1 MTHKETTSRSDP
13 RKSTSEDSLV
23 INLRRYTLIRNI
35 ILVWMTVVLL
45 AAFLLNIPKINI
57 LEHTARNLY
66 FHVPM
71 WFTLMAA
78 VFVSAYHSFQVLRTG
93 EILRDI
99 RALQAARIGAFFGI
113 LGLVTGIVW
122 SKFTWYVGTDI
133 WWNFDPR
140 QSMVSL
146 QLLIYGAYFVLRGAL
161 DDPTKRARIAAVY
174 NLFAATTTPFLLY
187 VIPRQM
193 ESLHPGAEGNPAFSE
208 ITHPIMRLVF
218 YPAIIGF
225 IGLFWIMYTQR
236 VRTALL
242 KNRVSHDPEL

>member
-1 MTHKETTSRSDP
+1 MAEPVVNLKRYLLV
-13 RKSTSEDSLV
+13 RNLV
-23 INLRRYTLIRNI
+23 IIWVTC
-35 ILVWMTVVLL
+35 VVL

-71 WFTLMAA
+71 WFTMMAA
-78 VFVSAYHSFQVLRTG
+78 VLVSAFHSFKVLKTG
-93 EILRDI
+93 DLVEDI
-99 RALQAARIGAFFGI
+99 RALQAARVGAFFGV
-113 LGLVTGIVW
+113 LGLLTGIVW

-133 WWNFDPR
+133 WWNMDPR
-140 QSMVSL
+140 QYMVSL
-146 QLLIYGAYFVLRGAL
+146 QLLIYGAYFVLRSAL
-161 DDPTKRARIAAVY
+161 DDPRKRSRIAAVY

-208 ITHPIMRLVF
+208 ITDPLMRLVF

-225 IGLFWIMYTQR
+225 IGIFWVIYTQR
-236 VRTALL
+236 VRISLL
-242 KNRVSHDPEL
+242 KYRVTQDSEM

>member
-1 MTHKETTSRSDP
+1 MAEPVVNLKRYL
-13 RKSTSEDSLV
+13 LV
-23 INLRRYTLIRNI
+23 RNLLI
-35 ILVWMTVVLL
+35 VWVTCVVL

-71 WFTLMAA
+71 WFTMMAA
-78 VFVSAYHSFQVLRTG
+78 VFVSAYHSFKVLKTG
-93 EILRDI
+93 DLVEDI
-99 RALQAARIGAFFGI
+99 RALQAARVGAFFGV
-113 LGLVTGIVW
+113 LGLLTGIVW

-133 WWNFDPR
+133 WWNMDPR
-140 QSMVSL
+140 QYMVSL
-146 QLLIYGAYFVLRGAL
+146 QLLIYGAYFVLRSAL
-161 DDPTKRARIAAVY
+161 DDPRKRSRIAAVY

-208 ITHPIMRLVF
+208 ITDPLMRLVF

-225 IGLFWIMYTQR
+225 ICIFWVVYMQR
-236 VRTALL
+236 VRISLL
-242 KNRVSHDPEL
+242 KYRVTQDSEM

>member
-1 MTHKETTSRSDP
+1 MAEPVVNLKRYLLV
-13 RKSTSEDSLV
+13 RNLV
-23 INLRRYTLIRNI
+23 IIWVTC
-35 ILVWMTVVLL
+35 VVL

-71 WFTLMAA
+71 WFTMMAA
-78 VFVSAYHSFQVLRTG
+78 VLVSAYHSFKVLKTG
-93 EILRDI
+93 DLVEDI
-99 RALQAARIGAFFGI
+99 RALQAARVGAFFGV
-113 LGLVTGIVW
+113 LGLLTGIVW

-133 WWNFDPR
+133 WWNMDPR
-140 QSMVSL
+140 QYMVSL
-146 QLLIYGAYFVLRGAL
+146 QLLIYGAYFVLRSAL
-161 DDPTKRARIAAVY
+161 DDPRKRSRIAAVY

-208 ITHPIMRLVF
+208 ITDPLMRLVF

-225 IGLFWIMYTQR
+225 IGIFWVIYTQR
-236 VRTALL
+236 VRISLL
-242 KNRVSHDPEL
+242 KYRVTQDSEM